1 MRYPLQM
8 AEADGASGG
17 SGDFE
22 KVQDFIKD
30 QVKTYFDEMKAKE
43 PAVRQQEPQVTV
55 TEQQQAHK
63 QAGDFIKQFVDSDIN
78 DAKFVAAD
86 ARDYADFYMNNPL
99 AADYKDDVEKAF
111 KVLKDAGRATTRG
124 DILDYVRGRQMRT
137 DPENFTKGEKARQAK
152 QLERADSAS
161 DFGAGATA
169 RAKSDAVWGNF
180 DSLSVADMEKALEGV
195 TF

>member
-1 MRYPLQM
+1 M
-8 AEADGASGG
+8 AEETS
-17 SGDFE
+17 DFE
-22 KVQDFIKD
+22 KVQSFIKE
-30 QVKTYFDEMKAKE
+30 QVQTYFDDIRAKE
-43 PAVRQQEPQVTV
+43 PPLKQPQITS
-55 TEQQQAHK
+55 TEQEQAHK

-99 AADYKDDVEKAF
+99 AGDYKDDVEKTF
-111 KVLKDAGRATTRG
+111 KVLKDAGRPTTRN

-152 QLERADSAS
+152 QLERAESAG
-161 DFGAGATA
+161 DFGASATA
-169 RAKSDAVWGNF
+169 RAKADAVWSNF
-180 DSLSVADMEKALEGV
+180 ESLSVADMEKALDGV